1 MGRLDGRVCLVTA
14 AAAGIGLAIVR
25 RFAAEGAR
33 VVAADLDPYPDAL
46 ARDAPIVPVQ
56 GDMTDADAVRAAVRT
71 ALDRFGALHVLVN
84 GVADATPAVPVTEL
98 DDALWDRALRTNVT
112 SAFLAC
118 KAALPH
124 MIAAGGGVIIN
135 IASQLGIAAQPGR
148 SVYCSSKAALIQLTK
163 VLALDHAREGIRVNA
178 LSPGAVITPRLLAR
192 YGTPE
197 ATEAALA
204 PRHPIGRL
212 GRPEE
217 IAAAALF
224 LASDDSSFMT
234 GANLVV
240 DGGYTAC

>member
-224 LASDDSSFMT
+224 LAGDDSSFMT

>member
-1 MGRLDGRVCLVTA
+1 MGRLDGRVCLVSA
-14 AAAGIGLAIVR
+14 ASAGIGLAIVR

-33 VVAADLDPYPDAL
+33 VVAADLAPHPDPLGA
-46 ARDAPIVPVQ
+46 DAPIVAVQ
-56 GDMTDADAVRAAVRT
+56 GDMTDANAVRAAVQT
-71 ALDRFGALHVLVN
+71 CLDRFGALHVLVN

-178 LSPGAVITPRLLAR
+178 LSPGAVITPRLLSR

>member
-25 RFAAEGAR
+25 RFAAEGAC

-224 LASDDSSFMT
+224 LAGDDSSFMT